1 MSVASEDL
9 RQLWQ
14 RQALDAPR
22 LNLTYLRHQLQR
34 LQWRTQVRNGLEY
47 VGVLVAIVW
56 MLVASWGFIRPR
68 PITSFGLALWALAI
82 VYIAWQRHRR
92 TAVSLP
98 AEQLGTL
105 DALQLYRQELE
116 RQRDARRGRWWL
128 PPIIPGM
135 VVLPVGLALESSKTW
150 IVIGALVAWFILG
163 VTMALVRNE
172 REARGIQDEIDAL
185 ESMSKQGS

>member
-22 LNLTYLRHQLQR
+22 INLTYLRHQLQR
-34 LQWRTQVRNGLEY
+34 LRWRTQVRNGIEY
-47 VGVLVAIVW
+47 VGGLVAIAW
-56 MLVASWGFIRPR
+56 MLVAGWGFIRPR
-68 PITSFGLALWALAI
+68 PITSVGLALWALAI
-82 VYIAWQRHRR
+82 LYIAWQRHRR
-92 TAVSLP
+92 TAVSPP

-128 PPIIPGM
+128 PPILPGM

-150 IVIGALVAWFILG
+150 IVTAGLVVWFILG

-185 ESMSKQGS
+185 DSMNKQGS

>member
-1 MSVASEDL
+1 MSAASEDL

-22 LNLTYLRHQLQR
+22 INLTYLRHQLQR
-34 LQWRTQVRNGLEY
+34 LRWRTQVRNGLEY

-56 MLVASWGFIRPR
+56 MLVAGWGFIRPR
-68 PITSFGLALWALAI
+68 PITSFGLALWALGI
-82 VYIAWQRHRR
+82 LTIAWQRHRR
-92 TAVSLP
+92 TAVSPP

-105 DALQLYRQELE
+105 DALQLYREELE

-128 PPIIPGM
+128 PLILPGM
-135 VVLPVGLALESSKTW
+135 VVLPVGLALESSKSW
-150 IVIGALVAWFILG
+150 IVTGGLVVWFILG

-185 ESMSKQGS
+185 DSMNKQAA